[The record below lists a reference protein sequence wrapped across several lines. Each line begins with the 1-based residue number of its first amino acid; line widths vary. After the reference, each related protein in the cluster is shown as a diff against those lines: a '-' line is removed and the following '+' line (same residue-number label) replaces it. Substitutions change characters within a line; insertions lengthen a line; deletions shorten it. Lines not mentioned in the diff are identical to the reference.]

1 MPKTPTNKR
10 IVLKTGQNWGLK
22 LLNLLKMANL
32 TAHVEKEINLVDKC
46 PFIEKANCNEGLVRL
61 ICDPLYWDWLQ
72 IVTLLLGSIP
82 ALAILLWYILACLG
96 KYMDQIKGKNFKM
109 SKILWNWFLSNFLE
123 EEEMKR
129 IEKVLRFSTTFD
141 LCREAKRILKRSFEV
156 KWGQFCW
163 AEKVSQQWQT

>member
-10 IVLKTGQNWGLK
+10 IVVKTGQNWGLK

-109 SKILWNWFLSNFLE
+109 WKILWNWFLE

-129 IEKVLRFSTTFD
+129 IEKVLRSSTTFD
-141 LCREAKRILKRSFEV
+141 LGREAKRTLKRSFKV

-163 AEKVSQQWQT
+163 AKKVSQQWQT

>member
-96 KYMDQIKGKNFKM
+96 KYMDQIKGKNFK
-109 SKILWNWFLSNFLE
+109 NF
-123 EEEMKR
+123 MKLVFIKFFR
-129 IEKVLRFSTTFD
+129 GRRNETNRKS
-141 LCREAKRILKRSFEV
+141 SQV
-156 KWGQFCW
+156 KHNF
-163 AEKVSQQWQT
+163 